1 MKKTFLAITALAAM
15 LFAGCTSSDELTTLE
30 SIKTA
35 DNTPTPVQFGTYMG
49 KAGATRITIGKTGD
63 MTTTT
68 LQAAEGSGGGFG
80 VFGYYTKNTDY
91 TYNQSAFKPNF
102 MYNQGVF
109 YNSTKWEYSPVK
121 YWPNGL
127 NDQASAVGG
136 DDATLTAGGKVSFFA
151 YAPYVATATISGS
164 SGTDDGIV
172 GVSANTL
179 QGNPTIT
186 YKMPSTNM
194 VDLLW
199 GTANSSGLALDGSTQ
214 AGSTLSD
221 NTTTNGAATPVH
233 YSVNAD
239 ITKQQIDGAVRFN
252 FIHALAKVGGSAND
266 GVAGGLQIMLDI
278 DALSGGTA
286 EDANTKVTV
295 KSIKISTDLNDDGD
309 YDDTDEKISTKGTL
323 DLATGLWTISAAPG
337 DQAGFTQIIDR
348 AGTSPASALNTDIA
362 EPASWDATWANNTV
376 NGVKIAPKNVY
387 AAGSQ
392 ENSPLLFFPGQTP
405 KLRFTINYIVR
416 TQDTKL
422 DGGYSYVEQTVAKVV
437 TFGAPVIINKKYNII
452 IHLGLTSVKFDAT
465 VASWSADIDDD
476 GDVDSSDQTIV
487 NLPLNVE

>member
-1 MKKTFLAITALAAM
+1 M
-15 LFAGCTSSDELTTLE
+15 
-30 SIKTA
+30 
-35 DNTPTPVQFGTYMG
+35 
-49 KAGATRITIGKTGD
+49 
-63 MTTTT
+63 
-68 LQAAEGSGGGFG
+68 
-80 VFGYYTKNTDY
+80 
-91 TYNQSAFKPNF
+91 
-102 MYNQGVF
+102 F
-109 YNSTKWEYSPVK
+109 YNSTSVQWEYSPVK

-136 DDATLTAGGKVSFFA
+136 DDGTLTEGGKVSFFA
-151 YAPYVATATISGS
+151 YAPYVATATITGATGS
-164 SGTDDGIV
+164 DDGIV
-172 GVSANTL
+172 GISANTL
-179 QGNPTIT
+179 QANPTIT

-199 GTANSSGLALDGSTQ
+199 GTANSSGSDLAGNTQ
-214 AGSTLSD
+214 AGTTLS
-221 NTTTNGAATPVH
+221 NQTITNGAGTH
-233 YSVNAD
+233 YYVNAD
-239 ITKQQIDGAVRFN
+239 LTKQQIDGAVRFN

-278 DALSGGTA
+278 DALSGGAA

-323 DLATGLWTISAAPG
+323 DLATGIWTISDVAG
-337 DQAGFTQIIDR
+337 DQAGFTQTIDR
-348 AGTSPASALNTDIA
+348 TGVSPASALNPDIA

-387 AAGSQ
+387 ATGQ

-422 DGGYSYVEQTVAKVV
+422 DGGYSYVEQTVAKVI
-437 TFGAPVIINKKYNII
+437 TFGAPVKINKKYNII
-452 IHLGLTSVKFDAT
+452 IHIGLTSVKFEAN
-465 VASWSADIDDD
+465 VANWSADINDDSN
-476 GDVDSSDQTIV
+476 VNSSDQTVV